1 MPNLNTLIKASN
13 LVSPP
18 QSPRTSTPRQC
29 TLTPK
34 PLQESHARDIAH
46 ALLALNSN
54 QTPQSKRQLSFNN

>member
-34 PLQESHARDIAH
+34 PLQESHARDIPMP
-46 ALLALNSN
+46 LALNSN
-54 QTPQSKRQLSFNN
+54 QTLNLKTLLSFNN